1 MKLPSDFYL
10 GHALHCENWHV
21 LRTAIL
27 LAYFAAYKA
36 GICPSFQGGMLEGVA
51 IFLENGA
58 VSDGICMRRAEIEI
72 RNALLYQ
79 YDSELVIPSHGSESG
94 GRDGGVL

>member
-1 MKLPSDFYL
+1 
-10 GHALHCENWHV
+10 
-21 LRTAIL
+21 
-27 LAYFAAYKA
+27 
-36 GICPSFQGGMLEGVA
+36 MLEGVA